1 MQTVAQ
7 FKKRAD
13 RLRTYLQGH
22 GLKVTRAA
30 SLEAQAAQE
39 GFCDWNT
46 LSALAKAELK
56 PTLAKALRPGLVSG
70 KPVLAEYIGSDLP
83 TKPSSRLQAELDD
96 LELAIKEGALHTR
109 FWKDMAPSRWSGA
122 WCCSMAMDVPNDFKC
137 RLCGNTLPLESYNF
151 FKPMME
157 TLSSFH
163 ALRWLFSRA
172 LKRSVLGLEAY
183 VPFGHQ
189 PSILEIVC
197 REQANEIIHTAAK
210 DFGLDPY
217 LRNALSSNDR
227 VPGSELGLGY
237 YPDVQTLTT
246 ALGRYGI
253 SSAQADSLG
262 WLTSAVSK
270 TDRPFGLVVTF
281 LNDASGGP
289 ASFWGY
295 RPKSLRARRGEGS
308 EPYVVGM
315 DYPRDTVY
323 LSHLINDKPLVL
335 VTGFM
340 HAIALRDRGVNAV
353 AVPYLDSMSK
363 AAVELVMQGG
373 GKVVLSASKS
383 TRNAESSGPVIL
395 RAEHRKRLALMNEL
409 DSYEGPEGFLI
420 ERFLEDMTAALAD
433 KSDS

>member
-1 MQTVAQ
+1 METVAQ

-39 GFCDWNT
+39 GVCDWNT

-56 PTLAKALRPGLVSG
+56 ATLAKELSPGLVSG
-70 KPVLAEYIGSDLP
+70 LPLLAEYIGKDLP
-83 TKPSSRLQAELDD
+83 TKPCSRLRAELDD

-109 FWKDMAPSRWSGA
+109 FWSTMVPSGWSGA
-122 WCCSMAMDVPNDFKC
+122 WCCNMATDVPKDLNC
-137 RLCGNTLPLESYNF
+137 RRCGNPLPLESYSF
-151 FKPMME
+151 FKPMLE
-157 TLSSFH
+157 SLASFH
-163 ALRWLFSRA
+163 ALRWMFSRA

-183 VPFGHQ
+183 VPFDHQ

-197 REQANEIIHTAAK
+197 REQANDIVHTAAN
-210 DFGLDPY
+210 DFGLDQY
-217 LRNALSSNDR
+217 LRSAIRRQDR
-227 VPGSELGLGY
+227 APGSELGLGY
-237 YPDVQTLTT
+237 YPDIETMTT
-246 ALGRYGI
+246 ALGRHGV
-253 SSAQADSLG
+253 SPAQAHSLG
-262 WLTSAVSK
+262 WLTSDASK
-270 TDRPFGLVVTF
+270 TDHPFGLVVTF
-281 LNDASGGP
+281 LNDALGGP

-295 RPKSLRARRGEGS
+295 RPKSLRARRGRGS

-353 AVPYLDSMSK
+353 AVPYLDGMSK
-363 AAVELVMQGG
+363 AAVELVMKGV
-373 GKVVLSASKS
+373 GKVVLSASGS
-383 TRNAESSGPVIL
+383 ARNAESSGPFIL
-395 RAEHRKRLALMNEL
+395 SAEHRERLVLMNAL

-433 KSDS
+433 KSVS